1 MKFPEKYIEHGD
13 FTLHSGGRTNIRY
26 DVNGMLTD
34 NYYRD
39 LILNE
44 IPISNYYIGI
54 ATGGALIGIL
64 VSKERQNSK
73 FSMIK
78 DGKLK
83 GDLPLDDYLL
93 IDDVTTTENSL
104 LEAIGIIGKT
114 PSGIW
119 VCVDRRLVA
128 DRRLS
133 INSIFEI

>member
-1 MKFPEKYIEHGD
+1 MKFPKKYIIPGERK
-13 FTLHSGGRTNIRY
+13 LHSGQKSKIFY

-44 IPISNYYIGI
+44 IPISNHYVGI

-78 DGKLK
+78 DRELK
-83 GDLPLDDYLL
+83 GDLPLNDYLL
-93 IDDVTTTENSL
+93 IDDVTTTERSL
-104 LEAIGIIGKT
+104 LEAIDIIGKP
-114 PSGIW
+114 PSGIC
-119 VCVDRRLVA
+119 VCVDRRLEKK
-128 DRRLS
+128 LS
-133 INSIFEI
+133 IISVFEI